1 MKGHISVT
9 LFFISHSFTSIFEQ
23 MYDSYNTKSTSP
35 SQNIPPFST
44 NSYERP
50 SHNPPLPPKY
60 TLPFQQ
66 PMRHPQHL
74 PSLPE
79 YNPPPLSTTILFCD
93 APIIYPSVPEY
104 TPPPPPFNNYI
115 RPSHELALPPRIH
128 IPVLTAVCP
137 PPLGL
142 LRINL
147 SFPFYNICDIP
158 KIYPS
163 VTEYTPCSRNYMY
176 M

>member
-23 MYDSYNTKSTSP
+23 MYDSHNTKSTSP
-35 SQNIPPFST
+35 SQNILPFST

-74 PSLPE
+74 PLPPRI
-79 YNPPPLSTTILFCD
+79 YPPPPFNYIFLRRSYNLSLR
-93 APIIYPSVPEY
+93 PRIYP
-104 TPPPPPFNNYI
+104 PPPPPFNNYM
-115 RPSHELALPPRIH
+115 RHSHKLALPPRIH

-137 PPLGL
+137 PPPRPSQNKSL
-142 LRINL
+142 L
-147 SFPFYNICDIP
+147 SFLQHMRYSKNLPL
-158 KIYPS
+158 S
-163 VTEYTPCSRNYMY
+163 H
-176 M
+176 